1 MRWRVGRSPGLVV
14 YEGDTPMFGCHTP
27 KDAVRVVGLL
37 NAGTAAQTLNNALE
51 FALRSLGNPVDTN
64 LRLAAVL
71 KGNRALES
79 FKKAVEER
87 PEPADAQPQGGV
99 ADVS

>member
-1 MRWRVGRSPGLVV
+1 MRWRVGGKIALNV
-14 YEGDTPMFGCHTP
+14 YEGDVPMFQCHRP
-27 KDAVRVVGLL
+27 EDAVRIVHLL
-37 NAGTAAQTLNNALE
+37 NAGTVAQTLSNALE

-79 FKKAVEER
+79 FKKAIEDR
-87 PEPADAQPQGGV
+87 PQPADAQPEGGV